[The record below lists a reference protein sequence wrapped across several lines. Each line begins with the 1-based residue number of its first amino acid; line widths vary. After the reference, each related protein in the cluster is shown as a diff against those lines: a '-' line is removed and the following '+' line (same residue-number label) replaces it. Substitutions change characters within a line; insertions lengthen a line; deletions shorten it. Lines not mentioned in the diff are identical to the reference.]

1 MASSSSYDPP
11 ITRRLPP
18 EVLGHIFAHV
28 SPNELSTLSSTT
40 LVNRDWCKNSVPY
53 LWSAPFSSV
62 FISENLYKIIPVYLS
77 FLSPET
83 RSILIP
89 NEITPSVITQATFD
103 YPSMLEELNFET
115 LYLAVYMWSKHE
127 KRQKSVIN
135 PVYRS
140 PYSLETLQVTAFDS
154 ENEDD
159 PIVSNSMDVVIY
171 HLVTEI
177 CKLLMYRSHKIQNL
191 FFKRSGKLRA
201 VGANANETQLFAWIA
216 VKILDDIPKYPG
228 AIYCLRHLRKLIVV
242 ASYWIG
248 KPLLKLSSICHD
260 IVTLEIDD
268 ITYRAEESQSTTNEL
283 AALIKNQRN
292 LQNFYFRYSPLK
304 TTPIFSALET
314 QAHSLI
320 NIEIDDIDID
330 MKSMESLTRCKNLE
344 TLKLIRLRC
353 RGKEAFKPLAHS
365 RFPKLKN
372 FGIKLTKWSYLADRC
387 NEGLSIEDF
396 NSIIKNNGQNL
407 QEIRLEVNFKKYSTT
422 LGVVGEYCPNL
433 VDVTVGGDFDS
444 VDDLVSLLK
453 RPLRLH
459 KLTIRGGAS
468 SFNGDGILP
477 PFKELDA
484 MANLRQFSIDWMI
497 SATSMATLLENWDA
511 PIIHLM
517 FHCEGDTD
525 SHAKIIQAYFN
536 DQKNKRML
544 KDVSFAVASDGRDSL
559 IGVGFIEG

>member
-18 EVLGHIFAHV
+18 EVLGHIFAHI
-28 SPNELSTLSSTT
+28 SPNELSTLSSAA

-62 FISENLYKIIPVYLS
+62 FISENLYKIIPIYLS
-77 FLSPET
+77 FLSTEA

-89 NEITPSVITQATFD
+89 NEITPPVILQATFD

-127 KRQKSVIN
+127 RRQKSVIN
-135 PVYRS
+135 PMYRS
-140 PYSLETLQVTAFDS
+140 PPSLETLQITAFDS
-154 ENEDD
+154 ENEED
-159 PIVSNSMDVVIY
+159 PIISNSMDFVIY

-228 AIYCLRHLRKLIVV
+228 ATYCLRHLRKLIVV

-260 IVTLEIDD
+260 IATLEIDD

-283 AALIKNQRN
+283 AALIQNQ
-292 LQNFYFRYSPLK
+292 Q
-304 TTPIFSALET
+304 
-314 QAHSLI
+314 
-320 NIEIDDIDID
+320 
-330 MKSMESLTRCKNLE
+330 
-344 TLKLIRLRC
+344 TLKLIRLKC
-353 RGKEAFKPLAHS
+353 RGKETFKPLAHS

-396 NSIIKNNGQNL
+396 NSIIKNNGKNL

-422 LGVVGEYCPNL
+422 LGIVGEYCPNL
-433 VDVTVGGDFDS
+433 VDVTVGGDFDK

-468 SFNGDGILP
+468 SFNGDGVLP
-477 PFKELDA
+477 PFKEMNA